1 LRLLLDTHALLWYLL
16 DDPELSPVAKAAI
29 ESPAAQVY
37 VSAVS
42 SFEIAN
48 KHRRGKLPGA
58 SVLLEQWTALLAEQQ
73 FQSLSL
79 SDDHARF
86 AGGLD
91 IDHRDP
97 FDRMLIAQS
106 RLDNLTLVSNERLFD
121 SFGVSR
127 LW

>member
-1 LRLLLDTHALLWYLL
+1 MRLLLDTHALLWYLL